1 MTRILNIDETNLSIT
16 MKVADLKALFYEW
29 EDERAKKLAEAKKE
43 MEKQEWYNSRDT
55 AKMFNKSIS
64 TINRWKRSGYLTA
77 RTVGGMDYYSKKE
90 IVADDIFKTALS
102 FESDGAD
109 FLHLVDLD
117 GACRAVA
124 KAARSFASQQTY
136 KQTGATVA

>member
-1 MTRILNIDETNLSIT
+1 MIKAFNFDENNLSIT

-29 EDERAKKLAEAKKE
+29 EEERAMKLAEAQRE

-64 TINRWKRSGYLTA
+64 TINRWKHAGYLTA

-90 IVADDIFKTALS
+90 IELKL
-102 FESDGAD
+102 GA
-109 FLHLVDLD
+109 
-117 GACRAVA
+117 A
-124 KAARSFASQQTY
+124 
-136 KQTGATVA
+136 